1 MKKIHRFIY
10 PFGSTDREITIT
22 DEALVKQLTRV
33 LKFTKGEMIILTNG
47 AGLEAECEITSIH
60 KNAVDVVVNKM
71 SETEEMDS
79 KKVVLYAAVLKR
91 ENFELIAQ
99 KVTEV
104 GVSAIVP
111 VITSRTVKTGLNEN
125 RLVKIIHE
133 AVEQC
138 GRTTIPTLFPAMNF
152 KEALAHSIENNNKT
166 VLFDMSG
173 NTPYETGNDI
183 VGAFIGPEGG
193 WTDEEIALAREQG
206 AEMWSLGENTL
217 RGETAA
223 IIASYISL
231 RK

>member
-1 MKKIHRFIY
+1 MKIHRFIY
-10 PFGSTDREITIT
+10 PFSDTDRELHIN

-33 LKFTKGEMIILTNG
+33 LKFTKGETLILTNG
-47 AGLEAECEITSIH
+47 AGLEAECEIVAIH
-60 KNAVDVVVNKM
+60 KNAVDVTVNNM
-71 SETEEMDS
+71 SETDEMDR

-91 ENFELIAQ
+91 ENFEFIAQ

-111 VITSRTVKTGLNEN
+111 IITSRTVKTGLNEN
-125 RLVKIIHE
+125 RLIKIIQE

-138 GRTTIPTLFPAMNF
+138 GRTTIPTLFPVIPF
-152 KEALAHSIENNNKT
+152 EEALAHSIENNNKT
-166 VLFDMSG
+166 VIFDMSG
-173 NTPYETGNDI
+173 NAPYETGNDI

-193 WTDEEIALAREQG
+193 WTEEEIAHAREKG
-206 AEMWSLGENTL
+206 AEVWSLGETTL

-231 RK
+231 RS